1 MSKRQDLIK
10 RNTTLKLQRVPIVST
25 TQPIILDDHLAS
37 VPPESNS
44 YLRQK
49 EKLEY
54 DHAKHLPAAMQT
66 LLPAL
71 DDPQFSTKRLLGRQF
86 APLVAQTIRLA

>member
-1 MSKRQDLIK
+1 MKKSNIFSS
-10 RNTTLKLQRVPIVST
+10 LQSAVST

-54 DHAKHLPAAMQT
+54 DHAKQFPDVIQT
-66 LLPAL
+66 LFPAL
-71 DDPQFSTKRLLGRQF
+71 GSFLDE
-86 APLVAQTIRLA
+86 